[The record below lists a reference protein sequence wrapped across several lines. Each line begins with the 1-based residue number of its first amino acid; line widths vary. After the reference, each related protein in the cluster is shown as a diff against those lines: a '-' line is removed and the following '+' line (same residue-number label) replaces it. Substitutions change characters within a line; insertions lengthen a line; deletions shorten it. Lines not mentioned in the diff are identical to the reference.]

1 MQQTVVER
9 SVYPFL
15 GEGKSIDEVDKA
27 RQSLEA
33 AYRSF
38 GFPTVLVDIPEQNVL
53 KGVVYLNVTEGQ
65 VDRLK
70 ITGSKYHSLKRI
82 REQVPSIRE
91 GSVPQLASFQEQMNR
106 LNAQSADRKITPV
119 LRAGR
124 TPGKVEV
131 ELKVRDEL
139 PFHGSIEQ
147 NNLRSASTTALRTA
161 INLRYDNLWQR
172 FHSASLQFQISPQNA
187 NQVQVWA
194 GTYVL
199 PLFDSDLRLA
209 FYGVGSDSK
218 TGIASAGALTVIG
231 SGLIFGLRLINPLD
245 PVGDFYHSTTFG
257 IDYKSFDE
265 NIQLNGADN
274 SQTTT
279 PIRYLPFSFNYDG
292 SQRSDD
298 SRTSF
303 GLGFNFSIRGLG
315 NHQDDFANKRF
326 LAESNYIYFRGDFD
340 RFDRLPYDFEI
351 ESKLRAQ
358 YSVDP
363 LINNEQFS
371 AGGMQ
376 SVRGYYLTQILGDS
390 GISASLSLFS
400 PQLGFGI
407 LRNYLQDLR
416 ALIFF
421 DYARIWL
428 NKPLPGTAP
437 NQDIAGTGVGLRLN
451 LLRYFY
457 SELDLGFALLN
468 NGTVNPGDSMLQ
480 FRLWYGF

>member
-1 MQQTVVER
+1 
-9 SVYPFL
+9 
-15 GEGKSIDEVDKA
+15 
-27 RQSLEA
+27 
-33 AYRSF
+33 
-38 GFPTVLVDIPEQNVL
+38 
-53 KGVVYLNVTEGQ
+53 
-65 VDRLK
+65 
-70 ITGSKYHSLKRI
+70 
-82 REQVPSIRE
+82 
-91 GSVPQLASFQEQMNR
+91 
-106 LNAQSADRKITPV
+106 
-119 LRAGR
+119 
-124 TPGKVEV
+124 
-131 ELKVRDEL
+131 
-139 PFHGSIEQ
+139 
-147 NNLRSASTTALRTA
+147 
-161 INLRYDNLWQR
+161 
-172 FHSASLQFQISPQNA
+172 
-187 NQVQVWA
+187 
-194 GTYVL
+194 
-199 PLFDSDLRLA
+199 
-209 FYGVGSDSK
+209 
-218 TGIASAGALTVIG
+218 
-231 SGLIFGLRLINPLD
+231 
-245 PVGDFYHSTTFG
+245 
-257 IDYKSFDE
+257 
-265 NIQLNGADN
+265 DN